1 MFPSKTIHTDGI
13 RAGVMSSFGFGQV
26 GGTCLVLHPR
36 FLFGA
41 IEPSLY
47 ENYKEKNRRRY
58 RLSYKAMSEMMIT
71 NSLVRVKDA
80 PPYSKELEGPVL
92 LNSLARATYDPKT
105 GSYAFT
111 KKLASAPKL
120 DTSNVPAITEML
132 PKEAASG
139 VGVDQ
144 GELIC

>member
-13 RAGVMSSFGFGQV
+13 RAGLMSSFGFGQV
-26 GGTCLVLHPR
+26 GGTALILHPR

-47 ENYKEKNRRRY
+47 ESYKEKNRRRY

-80 PPYSKELEGPVL
+80 PPYTKELEGPVL
-92 LNSLARATYDPKT
+92 LNALARASYDPKT

-111 KKLASAPKL
+111 KKLAKGAVL
-120 DTSNVPAITEML
+120 DTANVKAVEQIMGQQGV
-132 PKEAASG
+132 SG

-144 GELIC
+144 GTS